1 MVGSSVADEFKL
13 LRSCLETIPDPRH
26 ARGKVHP
33 LVGILGLIVLGLMA
47 GARSDLVSSTPKSCR
62 SFDLDV
68 KPAVEA
74 VRRAQQVS
82 PTSGPG

>member
-13 LRSCLETIPDPRH
+13 LRSCLETH

-47 GARSDLVSSTPKSCR
+47 GARSDLASSTPKSCR
-62 SFDLDV
+62 F
-68 KPAVEA
+68 
-74 VRRAQQVS
+74 
-82 PTSGPG
+82 